1 MAGFGLPNF
10 GQLAEAFRKAQ
21 QIQQDAQKLQEELD
35 AMELEGK
42 SEDGKASV
50 WLSGN
55 QQPLKVQIDPSLLS
69 KGQEAT
75 EKAVLDALNA
85 AHELSVETM
94 KIRME
99 ELTGGLNL
107 NLPGIGNEN

>member
-10 GQLAEAFRKAQ
+10 GQLTEAFRKAQ

-35 AMELEGK
+35 AMELEGR
-42 SEDGKASV
+42 SGDGRVSI

-55 QQPLKVQIDPSLLS
+55 QQPLRVRLDPALLS
-69 KGQEAT
+69 ESAAVAEA
-75 EKAVLDALNA
+75 AVLEALQA
-85 AHELSVETM
+85 AYETSTTTM
-94 KIRME
+94 KTRME

-107 NLPGIGNEN
+107 NLPGG

>member
-10 GQLAEAFRKAQ
+10 GQLTEAFKKAQ

-35 AMELEGK
+35 AMELEGT
-42 SEDGKASV
+42 SSDGRASI

-55 QQPLKVQIDPSLLS
+55 QQPLKVRLAPELVSE
-69 KGQEAT
+69 GATVTEA
-75 EKAVLDALNA
+75 AVLEALKA
-85 AHELSVETM
+85 AYDTSTSTM
-94 KIRME
+94 KARME

-107 NLPGIGNEN
+107 NLPGA

>member
-10 GQLAEAFRKAQ
+10 GQLTEAFRKAQ

-42 SEDGKASV
+42 SSDGLVSV

-55 QQPLKVQIDPSLLS
+55 QQPLRVQVAPSLLS
-69 KGQEAT
+69 GTPEAA
-75 EKAVLDALNA
+75 EVAILEALTNA
-85 AHELSVETM
+85 YELSTSTM
-94 KIRME
+94 RGRME
-99 ELTGGLNL
+99 DLTGGLDL
-107 NLPGIGNEN
+107 NLPGLGG

>member
-10 GQLAEAFRKAQ
+10 GQLTEAFRKAQ

-35 AMELEGK
+35 TMELQG
-42 SEDGKASV
+42 SSDDGRASI

-55 QQPLKVQIDPSLLS
+55 QQPLKVTIDSSLLAE
-69 KGQEAT
+69 GQEAT
-75 EKAVLDALNA
+75 EAATLEALKAAY
-85 AHELSVETM
+85 ELSTTTM
-94 KIRME
+94 KSRME

-107 NLPGIGNEN
+107 NLPGMGDGN